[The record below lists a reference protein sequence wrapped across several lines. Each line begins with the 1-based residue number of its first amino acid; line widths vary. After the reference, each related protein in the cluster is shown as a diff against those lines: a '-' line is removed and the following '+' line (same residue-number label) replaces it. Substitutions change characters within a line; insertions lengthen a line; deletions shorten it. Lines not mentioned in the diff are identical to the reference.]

1 MTSASKTAEEDL
13 AVEGSDARPE
23 VTLNQFHL
31 MELEQQSVSDAHVAG
46 LGAHGDQACPSPA
59 WYPAQT

>member
-1 MTSASKTAEEDL
+1 MKALELIDTNGMKMVLGLQEL
-13 AVEGSDARPE
+13 Y
-23 VTLNQFHL
+23 QHL
-31 MELEQQSVSDAHVAG
+31 MVLEQQSVSDAHVAG